1 MLFGPCFLCLFR
13 SRAFTATD
21 PGVGDLEAG
30 EMTSTTDALDL
41 DSMLDGATE
50 ATTDD
55 EALSAYDP
63 DVHLI
68 RKQLEG
74 LEGMY
79 SEVRLVAI
87 THV

>member
-1 MLFGPCFLCLFR
+1 
-13 SRAFTATD
+13 
-21 PGVGDLEAG
+21 
-30 EMTSTTDALDL
+30 
-41 DSMLDGATE
+41 MLDGATE

-55 EALSAYDP
+55 EALSTYDP

-79 SEVRLVAI
+79 SEVCVRVWM
-87 THV
+87 VVVVV

>member
-1 MLFGPCFLCLFR
+1 
-13 SRAFTATD
+13 
-21 PGVGDLEAG
+21 
-30 EMTSTTDALDL
+30 MTSTTDALDL

-50 ATTDD
+50 ATTDED
-55 EALSAYDP
+55 DDASHP

-79 SEVRLVAI
+79 SEVRCGVM
-87 THV
+87 

>member
-1 MLFGPCFLCLFR
+1 
-13 SRAFTATD
+13 
-21 PGVGDLEAG
+21 
-30 EMTSTTDALDL
+30 MTSTTDALDL

-79 SEVRLVAI
+79 SEVRLMAI
-87 THV
+87 TYV

>member
-1 MLFGPCFLCLFR
+1 MAL
-13 SRAFTATD
+13 
-21 PGVGDLEAG
+21 G
-30 EMTSTTDALDL
+30 ELDGGEVTSTTDALDL

-50 ATTDD
+50 ATTDED
-55 EALSAYDP
+55 DDASHP

-79 SEVRLVAI
+79 SEVRCGVM
-87 THV
+87 